1 MFSIL
6 FSFECHMFSFCRFF
20 GTDVAGQ
27 MEAHRFKSLI
37 FTFFKV
43 SSTVIVGDFIP
54 WLKWITYASGY
65 VNYMKKV
72 KGEIDQFLQEFLE
85 VKKAGSDNKSG
96 EEKREDFVDVLL
108 RQPSEDG
115 TGNLDDDAIKGTIQ
129 V

>member
-1 MFSIL
+1 
-6 FSFECHMFSFCRFF
+6 
-20 GTDVAGQ
+20 
-27 MEAHRFKSLI
+27 MEAHRFKTLI

-85 VKKAGSDNKSG
+85 VKKAGSDTKSG

-115 TGNLDDDAIKGTIQ
+115 KGNLDDDAIKGTIQ